1 MSAAVVLI
9 EKAFLIRNHLRLKG
23 IAKLAP
29 GLAATRIQHISL
41 LFVPFLLLSVGCVH
55 VEEKRVN
62 HITSSTNDVRMKL
75 EHAAAR
81 AALFP
86 LNVAPDISSNFVVG
100 LYPGN
105 LWPIQYALLPFSS
118 LYWGITDA
126 AHGYPFWS
134 PTAPYE

>member
-1 MSAAVVLI
+1 M
-9 EKAFLIRNHLRLKG
+9 
-23 IAKLAP
+23 
-29 GLAATRIQHISL
+29 RIQHISL
-41 LFVPFLLLSVGCVH
+41 FLVTLALLTAGCVH

-62 HITSSTNDVRMKL
+62 HITSGTNDVRMKL
-75 EHAAAR
+75 ESPVTR

-86 LNVAPDISSNFVVG
+86 VNAAPDILSNFAVG